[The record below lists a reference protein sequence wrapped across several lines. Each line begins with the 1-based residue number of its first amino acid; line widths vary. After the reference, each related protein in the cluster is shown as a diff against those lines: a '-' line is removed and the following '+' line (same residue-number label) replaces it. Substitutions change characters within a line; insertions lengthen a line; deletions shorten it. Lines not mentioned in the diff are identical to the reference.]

1 MQGRSRMA
9 ALTLVAGIALTLAT
23 PAQAVDKLVVSE
35 VRLEL
40 RIAGLRRG
48 GDGCDV
54 EVKPGHAGCKFQKVT
69 QHVTSDGVATV
80 KLKNVESTGSDHDCA
95 FTITVK
101 ESGHPDKTIHRGMR
115 LNPPEPGKLAT
126 VPTLS
131 CFVSAPSKIAAAE
144 KARTRR

>member
-9 ALTLVAGIALTLAT
+9 ALTLVVGITLTLAT
-23 PAQAVDKLVVSE
+23 RAEAVDKVVVSE

-40 RIAGLRRG
+40 AIAGLRKG
-48 GDGCDV
+48 GGGCDI

-69 QHVTSDGVATV
+69 QHVDSNGLATV
-80 KLKNVESTGSDHDCA
+80 FLKNVEATGSDHDCA

-115 LNPPEPGKLAT
+115 LNPPQSGKAAS

-131 CFVSAPSKIAAAE
+131 CFVSSPSKIAAAE
-144 KARTRR
+144 KARARR